1 MTPIRRRGL
10 ALAFSLACLL
20 AMPGCEAK
28 VVTVE
33 LPTYFS
39 AGVDEVWFWRL
50 DERSQGY
57 VRSGHM
63 KFAGLFGPP
72 GKKILQYTMV
82 APDGT
87 QGLTITSPVSIQGD
101 SITVALNYARWANPG
116 WFRVTARNRAGESAL
131 SAREVYL

>member
-10 ALAFSLACLL
+10 ALAFALACLL
-20 AMPGCEAK
+20 ALPGCEYK

-57 VRSGHM
+57 VRSGHI
-63 KFAGLFGPP
+63 KCAGLFGPP
-72 GKKILQYTMV
+72 GSKILQYTMV
-82 APDGT
+82 APDGRE
-87 QGLTITSPVSIQGD
+87 GLTITAPVSIKGD

-116 WFRVTARNRAGESAL
+116 WFRVTARNGAGESAL